1 MKQDEFI
8 CIFLGKP
15 WVNRAAN
22 FDACDC
28 WGLVL
33 LYYRYVLDIELPII
47 KGYSQGEC
55 STAQGWQSDIHH
67 WQEVNKPITAGLVFT
82 CYKDGAPTHV
92 GITIS
97 STKVLHSRGFP
108 CNPGKVEIH
117 SIRAI
122 ETIYGKMTYH
132 KFIGAKNA

>member
-1 MKQDEFI
+1 MNQTEFI
-8 CIFLGKP
+8 NRILGKP
-15 WVNRAAN
+15 WLNRATS
-22 FDACDC
+22 FDAVDC

-33 LYYRYVLDIELPII
+33 LYYKHVLSIELPTII
-47 KGYSQGEC
+47 GYSKGDC
-55 STAQGWQSDIHH
+55 DTAQGWQSDIHH
-67 WQEVNKPITAGLVFT
+67 WQQVNKPITDGLVFT

-108 CNPGKVEIH
+108 GNPGKVEIH